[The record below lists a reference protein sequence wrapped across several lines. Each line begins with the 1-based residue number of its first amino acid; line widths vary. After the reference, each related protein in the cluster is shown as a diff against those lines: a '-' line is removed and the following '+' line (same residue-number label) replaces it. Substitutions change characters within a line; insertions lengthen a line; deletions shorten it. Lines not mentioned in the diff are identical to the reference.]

1 MKISKKRKRWLTK
14 KRFSNCLLLS
24 LAIMVIVLVFKLAEM
39 TIYSNLP
46 IIEKIIF
53 FLFVWL
59 FLSFLIWILGFIAPD
74 LMEKVL
80 TMLRFK
86 II

>member
-1 MKISKKRKRWLTK
+1 
-14 KRFSNCLLLS
+14 
-24 LAIMVIVLVFKLAEM
+24 MVIVLVFKLAEM

-74 LMEKVL
+74 LQVL
-80 TMLRFK
+80 AILGLKNLAAKLYFIFVRDLK
-86 II
+86 KYIIIFLKT